1 MALQNIVQR
10 GLTDTA
16 RPKSKARTDDKS
28 ASATL
33 RHARLSP
40 RKVRIALNMIRGKGI
55 LEAEMMLKTSVRKG
69 SKLLLKLIESAK
81 YNAKENKGL
90 DVDRLFV
97 SAGWVDMGRT
107 LKRFMPRAQGRATPI
122 KKRSSH
128 ITVVLRETSI

>member
-1 MALQNIVQR
+1 MAPNIVNKR
-10 GLTDTA
+10 LADTA

-40 RKVRIALNMIRGKGI
+40 RKVRIALNMVRKMPVKYA
-55 LEAEMMLKTSVRKG
+55 LQALQTSPRKG
-69 SKLLLKLIESAK
+69 SKLLLKLIESAM
-81 YNAKENKGL
+81 YNAKETKGL
-90 DVDRLFV
+90 NIDALYV

-128 ITVVLRETSI
+128 ITVVLRESEV

>member
-1 MALQNIVQR
+1 MAPNIVNKR
-10 GLTDTA
+10 LADTA

-40 RKVRIALNMIRGKGI
+40 RKVRIALNMVRKMPVKYA
-55 LEAEMMLKTSVRKG
+55 LQALQTSPRKG
-69 SKLLLKLIESAK
+69 SKLLLKLIESAM
-81 YNAKENKGL
+81 YNAKETKGL
-90 DVDRLFV
+90 NIDALYV

-107 LKRFMPRAQGRATPI
+107 LKRFMPRAQGRATTI

-128 ITVVLRETSI
+128 ITVVLRESEV